1 MTERHRKAYVLTVD
15 RRDFSADRRN
25 DGKRST
31 SSRHQSLIG
40 PARNACRSYAPRRTS
55 GWCLDAN
62 RSPSKA
68 SAATRAGEAPGSSP
82 LLAAGVGRALPVAV
96 GGYRAAQLGRQ
107 LTGGQINGVAVSGR
121 PEVDVRA
128 CRFQTAKQTS
138 PNAVGGR
145 LSRGPICR
153 YAHRRTQR
161 LVATMPDAHESTSPH
176 RAAAV
181 LADRWQHAWNGHDMQ
196 SAGELLAPDADFV
209 NVGGRWLRGRSQF
222 IDYHVE

>member
-1 MTERHRKAYVLTVD
+1 MDLADTCIVAMTERHRKAYVLTVD

-82 LLAAGVGRALPVAV
+82 LLAAGVGR
-96 GGYRAAQLGRQ
+96 
-107 LTGGQINGVAVSGR
+107 
-121 PEVDVRA
+121 VRA
-128 CRFQTAKQTS
+128 QVTVRFRAGYSETAAFGRANRKRES
-138 PNAVGGR
+138 PPSAQSGSCDR
-145 LSRGPICR
+145 TM
-153 YAHRRTQR
+153 HR
-161 LVATMPDAHESTSPH
+161 P
-176 RAAAV
+176 
-181 LADRWQHAWNGHDMQ
+181 
-196 SAGELLAPDADFV
+196 
-209 NVGGRWLRGRSQF
+209 
-222 IDYHVE
+222 